1 LQTQKKVKKPSSRLV
16 QGGGLAA
23 IIAGVGYVAGGLL
36 SMAHLQAS
44 LEVLGARLD
53 YLGTSAFGI
62 ATLGVMGGLVGLHA
76 RQAGSYGNLGRVGF
90 FMAFVGAVLMF
101 VGQATST
108 IYSGSDILEWLY
120 ENPSYGFQ
128 LGINLLLV
136 GLGLLSVATVQAR
149 VLPRWCGL
157 ALIGVVIITIFGAIV
172 SAGGSFVG
180 VGLIWAALGYTL
192 WSEKVASVQL
202 PQRAQRAR

>member
-1 LQTQKKVKKPSSRLV
+1 VKKLSSSLV

-36 SMAHLQAS
+36 SMAHSQAPP
-44 LEVLGARLD
+44 EVLGTRLN

-90 FMAFVGAVLMF
+90 FMALAGAMLMF
-101 VGQATST
+101 VGQATFT
-108 IYSGSDILEWLY
+108 ILSGSDILEWLY

-136 GLGLLSVATVQAR
+136 GLGLLSMTTVRAR
-149 VLPRWCGL
+149 VLPR
-157 ALIGVVIITIFGAIV
+157 
-172 SAGGSFVG
+172 
-180 VGLIWAALGYTL
+180 
-192 WSEKVASVQL
+192 
-202 PQRAQRAR
+202 